1 VERIQ
6 DAPVFLNMISPVMSQ
21 EMYASFLGITKDTV
35 RGWIEQGTVPSV
47 KIGRQRFVNVKRVV
61 SDLEEGKT
69 IFTRGDY
76 ED

>member
-1 VERIQ
+1 MERIQ
-6 DAPVFLNMISPVMSQ
+6 DTPVFLNMISPVMSQ

-47 KIGRQRFVNVKRVV
+47 KIGRQRFVNVKQVV

-69 IFTRGDY
+69 IFSRGDY

>member
-1 VERIQ
+1 MERIQ
-6 DAPVFLNMISPVMSQ
+6 DTPVFLNMISPVMSQ

-47 KIGRQRFVNVKRVV
+47 KIGRQRFVNVKQVV

-69 IFTRGDY
+69 IFSR
-76 ED
+76 

>member
-1 VERIQ
+1 MERIQ